1 MLLLLISLLGFFAKL
16 FFKLSTN
23 SGAILLVILAGV
35 LSAIVDL
42 AIRCLHVVTP
52 DKLNF
57 YVSLCGPN
65 DAQFYESYA
74 AVESTPPLSLLISKY
89 TH

>member
-1 MLLLLISLLGFFAKL
+1 MLLLVSFFAKL
-16 FFKLSTN
+16 FLKLGTN

-42 AIRCLHVVTP
+42 AIRCLHCVTP

-57 YVSLCGPN
+57 YVSFCGPN

-89 TH
+89 TY